1 MPWHGGLAPAGR
13 GGEGVIG
20 DEGAAGMTVREA
32 RLAALAKMR
41 QRREEGGPTRATM
54 PIEPWRLVSRRFS
67 ATGLGEA
74 ETLFAVAN
82 GYMGMRGTHDEGL
95 PSHDP
100 AFFLNGFHETWP
112 IPYGESAFGFATTG
126 QTIVSAPDGSVIRLY
141 VDEEPLV
148 LSESRLLA
156 YERVLDMRAGLLER
170 SVRFRT
176 VRGAVVELK
185 SQRLVSLH
193 WRHLAAICY
202 EVTLISG
209 AAELA
214 IASELVTHLPRP
226 KEGSDDP
233 RVGVRMTDS
242 ALEPVAQTC
251 DDTRVVLELRT
262 RSSGMGLACGMEHA
276 IDTQL
281 SYSLDSSVEEDEGR
295 VVFFLDAEPGIPA
308 RVTKLL
314 GYHHAEHAAS
324 GDLRRRV
331 ARTLDRA
338 ANDGFARIAE
348 IQRERLDAFWEHSD
362 IAIEGPGDI
371 QQAVRFNLFQLRQA
385 SARVEGHGIA
395 AKGLTGRGYEGQYF
409 WDTEI
414 YVLPCLTYT
423 QPHVAR
429 RLLHFRYEM
438 LDAARRRAKQ
448 LGHRGALF
456 PWRTISGEEASAYY
470 AAGTAQYHINAAIS
484 YAVRQF
490 VRVTG
495 DEEFLAREGVE
506 ILVETARFWSDLG
519 FFSQRRDG
527 KFCIQGVTGPD
538 EYSAVV
544 DNNAYTNLM
553 ARENLSGAVECLQL
567 LQETDPEAHATLV
580 GRLKIAPSEPEEW
593 SRAAANM
600 FVPYDER
607 TGVLLQDEHFLNR
620 KPWDF
625 DGTPVEKYPLL
636 LHYHPLNIYR
646 HQVIKQTDVVLATF
660 LAGNQ
665 FSLDEKRRVF
675 EYYDPLTTADSSL
688 SSCVQSVMASEV
700 GDIEAAYEYFLIS
713 AAIDL
718 ANLAGNVGDGIHVA
732 SCGGV
737 WMALVNGFAGLRDI
751 EGHDLRFAPRL
762 PVDWKSMIFRVIARG
777 SRLEVEMTPDATTY
791 RLLDG
796 RPLSLISDG
805 KHFTV
810 TLDAPVKLPVVAD
823 VGDAPGPDLRLVAD

>member
-1 MPWHGGLAPAGR
+1 
-13 GGEGVIG
+13 
-20 DEGAAGMTVREA
+20 MTVRKA
-32 RLAALAKMR
+32 RLVALARMR
-41 QRREEGGPTRATM
+41 ERRGSARGQAASPVDA
-54 PIEPWRLVSRRFS
+54 WRLVSRRFS
-67 ATGLGEA
+67 GEGLGES
-74 ETLFAVAN
+74 ETMFAVAN
-82 GYMGMRGTHDEGL
+82 GYMGMRGTHDEGV

-112 IPYGESAFGFATTG
+112 IPYGEAAFGFATTG

-148 LSESRLLA
+148 LSDSKLLA
-156 YERVLDMRAGLLER
+156 YERVLDMRSGVLSRA
-170 SVRFRT
+170 VTFRT
-176 VRGAVVELK
+176 ARGAVVSLNSE
-185 SQRLVSLH
+185 RLVSLH
-193 WRHLAAICY
+193 WRHLAAISY
-202 EVTLISG
+202 EVTLVSG
-209 AAELA
+209 QAELA

-226 KEGSDDP
+226 KGDDDP

-242 ALEPVAQTC
+242 ALQPVAQSC
-251 DDTRVVLELRT
+251 DDARVVLELRT
-262 RSSGMGLACGMEHA
+262 RSSGIGLACGMEHA
-276 IDTQL
+276 ISTEL
-281 SYSLDSSVEEDEGR
+281 RHSVESSVEEDEGR

-308 RVTKLL
+308 RVTKML
-314 GYHHAEHAAS
+314 GYHHAEHAPA
-324 GDLRRRV
+324 GDLCRRV

-338 ANDGFARIAE
+338 ASDGYERIAE
-348 IQRERLDAFWEHSD
+348 VQRERLAAFWEHSD
-362 IAIEGPGDI
+362 ITIEGPGDI
-371 QQAVRFNLFQLRQA
+371 QQAVRYNLFQVRQA

-438 LDAARRRAKQ
+438 LDAARRRARQ

-495 DEEFLAREGVE
+495 DREFLAREGVE
-506 ILVETARFWSDLG
+506 ILVETARFWADLG
-519 FFSQRRDG
+519 FFSARRDG
-527 KFCIQGVTGPD
+527 QFCIQGVTGPD

-553 ARENLSGAVECLQL
+553 ARENLNGAVECLQL
-567 LQETDPEAHATLV
+567 LHDTDSEAYARV
-580 GRLKIAPSEPEEW
+580 VERLKIQPQEPVEW
-593 SRAAANM
+593 CDAAERM

-607 TGVLLQDEHFLNR
+607 AGVLLQDEHFLNR

-625 DGTPVEKYPLL
+625 EGTPIEKYPLL

-660 LAGNQ
+660 LAGDS

-700 GDIEAAYEYFLIS
+700 GAAQTAYEYFLIS

-762 PVDWKSMIFRVIARG
+762 PVDWQSMSFRLIVRG
-777 SRLEVEMTPDATTY
+777 SRLEVEMTGDATTY

-796 RPLSLISDG
+796 ESLSLISDG
-805 KHFTV
+805 EQFTV
-810 TLDAPVKLPVVAD
+810 STDAPVTVPVAVDAGGLAVAS
-823 VGDAPGPDLRLVAD
+823 GS

>member
-1 MPWHGGLAPAGR
+1 
-13 GGEGVIG
+13 
-20 DEGAAGMTVREA
+20 MTVREA

-41 QRREEGGPTRATM
+41 DRRIEGGPMHAAM
-54 PIEPWRLVSRRFS
+54 PIDPWRLVSRRFS
-67 ATGLGEA
+67 AESFGES
-74 ETLFAVAN
+74 ETMFAVAN

-100 AFFLNGFHETWP
+100 AFFVNGFHETWP

-148 LSESRLLA
+148 LSESKLLS
-156 YERVLDMRAGLLER
+156 YERVLDMRAGVLER

-176 VRGAVVELK
+176 ARGAVVALK

-193 WRHLAAICY
+193 WRHLAAISY
-202 EVTLISG
+202 EVTLVSG

-242 ALEPVAQTC
+242 ALRAGRAVLRRHARRARAAHALERHGP
-251 DDTRVVLELRT
+251 RVRHGARDRH
-262 RSSGMGLACGMEHA
+262 RSCATAS
-276 IDTQL
+276 
-281 SYSLDSSVEEDEGR
+281 SRSVEEDEGR

-314 GYHHAEHAAS
+314 GYHHAERAAA
-324 GDLRRRV
+324 GDLCRRV
-331 ARTLDRA
+331 NRTLDRA
-338 ANDGFARIAE
+338 ANDGFERIAE

-438 LDAARRRAKQ
+438 LDAARRRAQQ

-495 DEEFLAREGVE
+495 DQEFLAREGVE
-506 ILVETARFWSDLG
+506 ILVETARFWADLG
-519 FFSQRRDG
+519 FFSARRDG

-553 ARENLSGAVECLQL
+553 ARENLAAAAECLQL
-567 LQETDPEAHATLV
+567 LHDTDPDAHARLV
-580 GRLKIAPSEPEEW
+580 ARLKIEPHEPAEW
-593 SRAAANM
+593 CRAAENDVRALRRARRRAAAGRALPQPQAVGLRGHAGRE
-600 FVPYDER
+600 VPAAPA
-607 TGVLLQDEHFLNR
+607 LPPAEHLPPPGHQADR
-620 KPWDF
+620 RRARDVPRRR
-625 DGTPVEKYPLL
+625 PV
-636 LHYHPLNIYR
+636 H
-646 HQVIKQTDVVLATF
+646 A
-660 LAGNQ
+660 
-665 FSLDEKRRVF
+665 RR
-675 EYYDPLTTADSSL
+675 
-688 SSCVQSVMASEV
+688 
-700 GDIEAAYEYFLIS
+700 EAA
-713 AAIDL
+713 
-718 ANLAGNVGDGIHVA
+718 A
-732 SCGGV
+732 S
-737 WMALVNGFAGLRDI
+737 
-751 EGHDLRFAPRL
+751 
-762 PVDWKSMIFRVIARG
+762 S
-777 SRLEVEMTPDATTY
+777 STTT
-791 RLLDG
+791 R
-796 RPLSLISDG
+796 
-805 KHFTV
+805 
-810 TLDAPVKLPVVAD
+810 
-823 VGDAPGPDLRLVAD
+823 

>member
-1 MPWHGGLAPAGR
+1 MQ
-13 GGEGVIG
+13 
-20 DEGAAGMTVREA
+20 AA
-32 RLAALAKMR
+32 
-41 QRREEGGPTRATM
+41 M
-54 PIEPWRLVSRRFS
+54 PIDPWRLVSRRFS
-67 ATGLGEA
+67 SEGFGES
-74 ETLFAVAN
+74 ETMFAVAN
-82 GYMGMRGTHDEGL
+82 GYMGMRGTHDEGV
-95 PSHDP
+95 PSNDP
-100 AFFLNGFHETWP
+100 AYFVNGFHETWP
-112 IPYGESAFGFATTG
+112 IPYGEAAFGFATTG
-126 QTIVSAPDGSVIRLY
+126 QTIVSAPDGSVMRLY

-148 LSESRLLA
+148 LSESRLLS
-156 YERVLDMRAGLLER
+156 YERMLDMRAGLLER
-170 SVRFRT
+170 SVTFRT
-176 VRGAVVELK
+176 ARGAVVSLK
-185 SQRLVSLH
+185 SRRLVSLH
-193 WRHLAAICY
+193 WRHLAAISY
-202 EVTLISG
+202 EVTLVSG
-209 AAELA
+209 QAELA

-226 KEGSDDP
+226 KGSDDP

-242 ALEPVAQTC
+242 ALEPITQTC
-251 DDTRVVLELRT
+251 DGTRIVLELRT
-262 RSSGMGLACGMEHA
+262 RSSAIGLACGMEHH

-281 SYSLDSSVEEDEGR
+281 RHSVESSVEEDEGR

-308 RVTKLL
+308 NVTKLL
-314 GYHHAEHAAS
+314 GYHHADHASA
-324 GDLRRRV
+324 GDLVRRV
-331 ARTLDRA
+331 NRTLDRA
-338 ANDGFARIAE
+338 AGDGFERIAQ
-348 IQRERLDAFWEHSD
+348 IQRERLDAFWEQSD

-371 QQAVRFNLFQLRQA
+371 QQAVRFNLFQVRQA

-429 RLLHFRYEM
+429 RLLRFRYEM
-438 LDAARRRAKQ
+438 LGAARRRAQQ

-495 DEEFLAREGVE
+495 DQEFLAREGTE
-506 ILVETARFWSDLG
+506 ILVETARFWADLG
-519 FFSQRRDG
+519 FFSPRRDG
-527 KFCIQGVTGPD
+527 QFCIQGVTGPD

-553 ARENLSGAVECLQL
+553 ARENLSAAAECLQL
-567 LQETDPEAHATLV
+567 LQDTDPEAHARLV
-580 GRLKIAPSEPEEW
+580 SRLKIGAHEPVEW
-593 SRAAANM
+593 VRAAEQM

-607 TGVLLQDEHFLNR
+607 AGVLLQDEHFLNR

-625 DGTPVEKYPLL
+625 EGTPLENYPLL

-660 LAGNQ
+660 LAGDR
-665 FSLDEKRRVF
+665 FSLEEKRRVF

-700 GDIEAAYEYFLIS
+700 GDARAAYEYFLIS
-713 AAIDL
+713 AAVDL

-751 EGHDLRFAPRL
+751 EGHDLRFVPRL
-762 PVDWKSMIFRVIARG
+762 PVDWQSMSFRLIVRG
-777 SRLEVEMTPDATTY
+777 SRLEVEMTTSATTY

-796 RPLSLISDG
+796 PPLSLISG
-805 KHFTV
+805 GEHFTV
-810 TLDAPVKLPVVAD
+810 SADAPITMPVDDDDGLTGVA
-823 VGDAPGPDLRLVAD
+823 AYCA

>member
-1 MPWHGGLAPAGR
+1 
-13 GGEGVIG
+13 
-20 DEGAAGMTVREA
+20 MTVREA
-32 RLAALAKMR
+32 RLAALARMR
-41 QRREEGGPTRATM
+41 ERRSAAGPMQAAM
-54 PIEPWRLVSRRFS
+54 PIDPWRLVSRRFS
-67 ATGLGEA
+67 SEGFGES
-74 ETLFAVAN
+74 ETMFAVAN
-82 GYMGMRGTHDEGL
+82 GYMGMRGTHDEGV
-95 PSHDP
+95 PSNDP
-100 AFFLNGFHETWP
+100 AYFVNGFHETWP
-112 IPYGESAFGFATTG
+112 IPYGEAAFGFATTG
-126 QTIVSAPDGSVIRLY
+126 QTIVSAPDGSVMRLY

-148 LSESRLLA
+148 LSESRLLS
-156 YERVLDMRAGLLER
+156 YERMLDMRAGLLER
-170 SVRFRT
+170 SVTFRT
-176 VRGAVVELK
+176 ARGAVVSLK
-185 SQRLVSLH
+185 SRRLVSLH
-193 WRHLAAICY
+193 WRHLAAISY
-202 EVTLISG
+202 EVTLVSG
-209 AAELA
+209 QAELA

-226 KEGSDDP
+226 KGSDDP

-242 ALEPVAQTC
+242 ALEPITQTC
-251 DDTRVVLELRT
+251 DGTRIVLELRT
-262 RSSGMGLACGMEHA
+262 RSSAIGLACGMEHH

-281 SYSLDSSVEEDEGR
+281 RHSVESSVEEDEGR

-308 RVTKLL
+308 NVTKLL
-314 GYHHAEHAAS
+314 GYHHADHASA
-324 GDLRRRV
+324 GDLVRRV
-331 ARTLDRA
+331 NRTLDRA
-338 ANDGFARIAE
+338 AGDGFERIAQ

-362 IAIEGPGDI
+362 IEIDGPQDI
-371 QQAVRFNLFQLRQA
+371 QQAVRFNLFQVRQA

-429 RLLHFRYEM
+429 RLLRFRYEM
-438 LDAARRRAKQ
+438 LGAARRRAQQ

-495 DEEFLAREGVE
+495 DQEFLAREGTE
-506 ILVETARFWSDLG
+506 ILVETARFWADLG
-519 FFSQRRDG
+519 FFSPRRDG
-527 KFCIQGVTGPD
+527 QFCIQGVTGPD

-553 ARENLSGAVECLQL
+553 ARENLSAAAECLQL
-567 LQETDPEAHATLV
+567 LQDTDPEAHARLV
-580 GRLKIAPSEPEEW
+580 SRLKIGAHEPVEW
-593 SRAAANM
+593 VRAAEQM

-607 TGVLLQDEHFLNR
+607 AGVLLQDEHFLNR

-625 DGTPVEKYPLL
+625 EGTPLENYPLL

-660 LAGNQ
+660 LAGDR
-665 FSLDEKRRVF
+665 FSLEEKRRVF

-700 GDIEAAYEYFLIS
+700 GDARAAYEYFLIS
-713 AAIDL
+713 AAVDL

-751 EGHDLRFAPRL
+751 EGHDLRFVPRL
-762 PVDWKSMIFRVIARG
+762 PVDWQSMSFRLIVRG
-777 SRLEVEMTPDATTY
+777 SRLEVEMTTSATTY

-796 RPLSLISDG
+796 PPLSLISG
-805 KHFTV
+805 GEHFTV
-810 TLDAPVKLPVVAD
+810 SADAPITMPVDDDDGLTGVA
-823 VGDAPGPDLRLVAD
+823 AYCA

>member
-1 MPWHGGLAPAGR
+1 MP
-13 GGEGVIG
+13 V
-20 DEGAAGMTVREA
+20 D
-32 RLAALAKMR
+32 
-41 QRREEGGPTRATM
+41 
-54 PIEPWRLVSRRFS
+54 PWRLVSRRFS
-67 ATGLGEA
+67 REGLGES
-74 ETLFAVAN
+74 ETMFAVAN
-82 GYMGMRGTHDEGL
+82 GYMGMRGTHDEGV

-100 AFFLNGFHETWP
+100 ACFVNGFHETWP
-112 IPYGESAFGFATTG
+112 IPYGEAAFGFATTG

-141 VDEEPLV
+141 VDEEPLA
-148 LSESRLLA
+148 LSESSLLS
-156 YERVLDMRAGLLER
+156 YERVLDMRAGTLQRE
-170 SVRFRT
+170 VTFRT
-176 VRGAVVELK
+176 ARGAVVSLK
-185 SQRLVSLH
+185 SERLVSLH
-193 WRHLAAICY
+193 WRHLAAISY
-202 EVTLISG
+202 EVTLLSG
-209 AAELA
+209 MAELA
-214 IASELVTHLPRP
+214 VASELVTHLPRP
-226 KEGSDDP
+226 KGGDDP

-242 ALEPVAQTC
+242 VLEPVKQSC
-251 DDTRVVLELRT
+251 EGSRVVLELRT
-262 RSSGMGLACGMEHA
+262 RSSGMGLACG
-276 IDTQL
+276 IDHTIETEL
-281 SYSLDSSVEEDEGR
+281 RHSVDSSVEDDEGR
-295 VVFFLDAEPGIPA
+295 VVFFLDAEPGVPA

-314 GYHHAEHAAS
+314 GYHHADHATV
-324 GDLRRRV
+324 GDLCRRV
-331 ARTLDRA
+331 NRTLDRA
-338 ANDGFARIAE
+338 HGDGFARIRQ

-362 IAIEGPGDI
+362 IAIDGPGDI
-371 QQAVRFNLFQLRQA
+371 QQAVRFNLFQVRQA

-429 RLLHFRYEM
+429 RLLRFRYEM
-438 LDAARRRAKQ
+438 LDAARRRAEQ

-495 DEEFLAREGVE
+495 DEEFLAREGTE
-506 ILVETARFWSDLG
+506 ILVETARFWADLG
-519 FFSQRRDG
+519 FFSERRDG
-527 KFCIQGVTGPD
+527 QFCIQGVTGPD

-553 ARENLSGAVECLQL
+553 ARENLSAAAECLAL
-567 LQETDPEAHATLV
+567 LHDSDPEAHDQLV
-580 GRLKIAPSEPEEW
+580 ARLKIGPEEPAEW
-593 SRAAANM
+593 CRAAERM

-607 TGVLLQDEHFLNR
+607 AGVLLQDEHFLNR

-660 LAGNQ
+660 LAGDR
-665 FSLDEKRRVF
+665 FTADEKRRVF

-700 GDIEAAYEYFLIS
+700 GDAQNAYDYFLIS

-762 PVDWKSMIFRVIARG
+762 PGDWQMMRFRLIVRG
-777 SRLEVEMTPDATTY
+777 SRLEIEMSQSSTTY

-796 RPLSLISDG
+796 EPLSLISDG
-805 KHFTV
+805 ERFTV
-810 TLDAPVKLPVVAD
+810 AVDAD
-823 VGDAPGPDLRLVAD
+823 VTMPVSVEANGLPGAHVPS